1 MKASY
6 NYKQIGNTCINKQ
19 RRHVELGNETKKKKP
34 SRRKRKTYSNS
45 RRQVSDETV
54 TNLLF
59 RHKDSVVE

>member
-19 RRHVELGNETKKKKP
+19 RRHVELGNETKTKPLPSKK
-34 SRRKRKTYSNS
+34 KTYSNS
-45 RRQVSDETV
+45 RRQVSNETV